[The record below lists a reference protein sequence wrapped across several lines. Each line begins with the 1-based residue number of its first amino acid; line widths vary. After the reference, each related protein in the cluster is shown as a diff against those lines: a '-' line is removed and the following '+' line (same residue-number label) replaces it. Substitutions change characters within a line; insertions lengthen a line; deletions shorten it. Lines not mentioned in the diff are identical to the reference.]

1 MSKSTDLPCHDLAI
15 TSVKLKVVPV
25 SQKTTWLFLQVA
37 FSDGSV
43 GFGEASYFG
52 QETAVVA
59 DALHVSQVVAK
70 EKLVAFDPPL
80 ARFRTSENSKSMAS
94 VLSALEQAMLMGIA
108 QRAGLPLSVMLG
120 GNQRQS
126 VPVYAN
132 INRGIADRTPEG
144 FAKAA
149 LAARGMGYQAVKV
162 APFDGLRWN
171 ETAPDSQ
178 EQLLLDGIARVA
190 AVREAISEDCR
201 LLVDCHWRFD
211 IKMAARVIS
220 MLGDFKPYW
229 LEDLV
234 DNDLADGDDLRQL
247 RKISNAKDILV
258 AGGENV
264 WTMRDALA
272 LLGKDGLDVML
283 PDLRQTGILQARSI
297 LDVAAAH
304 GVMTSLHNPAGPVL
318 DAVSVQMAAV
328 LPDFSILERQVNE
341 SPIYNDLVETPI
353 ALRDGKLQV
362 PELPGLGVTVSP
374 AHLDIHSKSFVDA
387 EDISV
392 SRGGGPN
399 A

>member
-37 FSDGSV
+37 FSDGGV

-70 EKLVAFDPPL
+70 EKLVAFDPAL
-80 ARFRTSENSKSMAS
+80 ARFRTSQNSKSMAS
-94 VLSALEQAMLMGIA
+94 VLSALEQAMLMAMA
-108 QRAGLPLSVMLG
+108 QRAGLPVSVMLG

-126 VPVYAN
+126 VLVYAN

-171 ETAPDSQ
+171 ETAPDNQ

-190 AVREAISEDCR
+190 AVREAIGEECR

-220 MLGDFKPYW
+220 MLGDFRPFW

-247 RKISNAKDILV
+247 RNISNAKDILV

-264 WTMRDALA
+264 WTMSDALA

-341 SPIYNDLVETPI
+341 SPIYDDLVETPI
-353 ALRDGKLQV
+353 ALRDGNLQV
-362 PELPGLGVTVSP
+362 PELPGLGVTVLP
-374 AHLDIHSKSFVDA
+374 AQLDIHSKSFVD
-387 EDISV
+387 EQDISV